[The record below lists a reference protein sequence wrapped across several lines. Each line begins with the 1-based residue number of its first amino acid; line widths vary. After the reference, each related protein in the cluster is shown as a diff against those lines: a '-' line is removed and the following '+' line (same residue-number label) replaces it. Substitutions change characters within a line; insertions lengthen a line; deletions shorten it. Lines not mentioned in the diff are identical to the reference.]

1 VLQVVERFDIIIRK
15 GIIVDGTG
23 SPPFRADIGISGDV
37 ITSIGDLS
45 GEAAETVID
54 ANGLTVAPGFIDIHN
69 HSDLS
74 ILEIPTADNYILQGV
89 TTLVVGNCGSS
100 PAPLTDVNY
109 GEFAR
114 RMKHENPEAEV
125 RWRTFGE
132 YLKTLEEAAP
142 SVNIVPL
149 VGHGTIRAAVL
160 GYGPEKPSD
169 KDIEKMRELTKEAME
184 SGAFGVSTGLIYIP
198 GTFAT
203 TEEVIEIAKVAASYG
218 GIYSTHMRN
227 EGVGLLDS
235 ILETVTIG
243 LKAGIPV
250 EISHL
255 KASGRPSWGKV
266 IAALKVIE
274 DYAARGYDI
283 SADAYPYTASSTSLS
298 TLLPRD
304 IRGGSSEEILAKLRD
319 PDTVRRLKER
329 LGEALFEERY
339 ISWGDIMISYST
351 KHKEFEGMRLDKIAE
366 SLGVDPVEA
375 VVRLLV
381 DDELATGMVSFGMRE
396 DDVRAVISHP
406 LVAIGS
412 DGSVGKFGEGKP
424 HPRRYG
430 TFPRVIARYVREE
443 KLISLQ
449 EAVRKMTSLP
459 ARKLRLWDRGIV
471 RPGFKADLVVFNY
484 YTIEDTATYENP
496 HSYPRGIAYVLVN
509 GKVAVDRGK
518 LVPTVR
524 AGKVL
529 KRKQPKPQ

>member
-1 VLQVVERFDIIIRK
+1 MARTFDVIIRK

-23 SPPFRADIGISGDV
+23 SPPFRADIGISGDT
-37 ITSIGDLS
+37 IASIGDLS
-45 GEAAETVID
+45 GETAERVLD
-54 ANGLTVAPGFIDIHN
+54 VNGLIVAPGFIDIHN

-89 TTLVVGNCGSS
+89 TTLVIGNCGSS

-109 GEFAR
+109 EEFVK
-114 RMKHENPEAEV
+114 MEKKEHPEVEV
-125 RWRTFGE
+125 RWRSFGE
-132 YLKTLEEAAP
+132 YLKALEEVKP

-160 GYGPEKPSD
+160 GYGPEKPSG
-169 KDIEKMRELTKEAME
+169 KDIEKMKELTEEAMK

-203 TEEVIEIAKVAASYG
+203 TEEIIEVAKVAASYG
-218 GIYSTHMRN
+218 GIYATHMRN

-235 ILETVTIG
+235 ILETLTIG

-266 IAALKVIE
+266 VAALKMIE
-274 DYAARGYDI
+274 DYAARGYDV
-283 SADAYPYTASSTSLS
+283 SADAYPYTASSTSLL

-304 IRGGSSEEILAKLRD
+304 IRSGSSEEILKRLED
-319 PDTVRRLKER
+319 PDIARRLKER
-329 LGEALFEERY
+329 MSEALFEERY
-339 ISWGDIMISYST
+339 ISWSDIMISHSI

-375 VVRLLV
+375 VIKLLK
-381 DDELATGMVSFGMRE
+381 DDELATGMISFGMRE
-396 DDVRAVISHP
+396 DDVRKVISHP

-430 TFPRVIARYVREE
+430 TFPRVIAKYVREE

-459 ARKLRLWDRGIV
+459 ARKLRLWDRGII
-471 RPGFKADLVVFNY
+471 RPGFKADLVIFNY
-484 YTIEDTATYENP
+484 YTIDDTATYENP

-509 GKVAVDRGK
+509 GKIAVDGGK
-518 LVPTVR
+518 LVPAIR
-524 AGKVL
+524 AGRIL
-529 KRKQPKPQ
+529 RRRQSG